1 MKAIDHSKLLHDQLK
16 GLNALVESLE
26 DGDMREL
33 CRFFLNESLSSLCH
47 LKEHAPQAHQQADF
61 LALQFA
67 SLATCLAGHF
77 AGMNRD
83 LEDSKRRGA
92 EITSTQAWLVAEVA
106 RSIAVSAWAGDD
118 LHEYRIGEMSAI
130 VYRELERLG
139 YAQRDQSGKQKP
151 TLRAIR
157 EWIMTVAPGYAHDPG
172 AEKKQD
178 E

>member
-1 MKAIDHSKLLHDQLK
+1 MNNTKLLSDQFK
-16 GLNALVESLE
+16 GLKAAIAAMPDGTSLKSACQSFLVDAISTLSELKSTHTQAYEQSERMAL
-26 DGDMREL
+26 
-33 CRFFLNESLSSLCH
+33 H
-47 LKEHAPQAHQQADF
+47 L
-61 LALQFA
+61 A
-67 SLATCLAGHF
+67 SLANCLAGHF

-83 LEDSKRRGA
+83 LEESKRRGA

-157 EWIMTVAPGYAHDPG
+157 EWITTVAPGYAHDPG